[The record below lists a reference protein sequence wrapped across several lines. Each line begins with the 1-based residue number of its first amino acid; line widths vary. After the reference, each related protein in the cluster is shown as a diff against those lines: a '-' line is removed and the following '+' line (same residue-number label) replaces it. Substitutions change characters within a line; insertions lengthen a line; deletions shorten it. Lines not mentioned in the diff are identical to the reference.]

1 MLLSM
6 PRDGVT
12 LATGSYVEASMETVI
27 SILIGSG
34 ITWFVSQWYYRK
46 AAEDLQKEA
55 AKLRDVT
62 TKTWELSTSAEF
74 SPESSK

>member
-1 MLLSM
+1 
-6 PRDGVT
+6 
-12 LATGSYVEASMETVI
+12 METVI

-62 TKTWELSTSAEF
+62 TKTWERLQGVPSFAGRTPSAP
-74 SPESSK
+74 SA